1 MFRVFYSKY
10 SFNNNL
16 IDENIIINKRLIE
29 IDNKNKSILLLEQE
43 KKTFKFSPEIIL
55 DIIFYLLNKS
65 EDSE

>member
-1 MFRVFYSKY
+1 MFICSKY
-10 SFNNNL
+10 SFNKNL

-55 DIIFYLLNKS
+55 DIIFYLLNTS

>member
-1 MFRVFYSKY
+1 MFLYSKY
-10 SFNNNL
+10 RSNINL
-16 IDENIIINKRLIE
+16 KDEKITINKRLIE
-29 IDNKNKSILLLEQE
+29 IDNKNKSILFLEQE